1 MFAYFCNNM
10 HIQNMNTE
18 EQADP
23 SPELDYES
31 YLREISTGDSN
42 VRINSK
48 YSFRKHKWENYH
60 SFGCSV

>member
-48 YSFRKHKWENYH
+48 YSFRKHK
-60 SFGCSV
+60 